1 MEYYR
6 LYDLRN
12 QYPAIGNYITTLP
25 GKVNLYGI
33 YSETNVLPID
43 VKGLDGIKFVKDTSF
58 RFIVNIKQKQAD
70 TSGLLYT
77 SEKYFKNLESSL
89 KESNP
94 YFVNS
99 SLNDIFVVDVFLESF
114 ILLFESFTKKEN
126 SAGVNVLKNNF
137 INKDKSIDYDSFV
150 KFLDWIVSPPNL
162 KEIDT
167 NGVIPSELLINFTT
181 FEIDQEKA
189 YFYPDKEQTPNSN
202 GGGAAGA
209 TATEV
214 LAELNR
220 IEQIKL
226 LQEELININSDIST
240 YIGLIASDD
249 YPNGGLSTS
258 KLTVS
263 GKIEEKEYV
272 SGKYLLNRKKQNE
285 DIRRQ
290 LTTYLNGLK
299 SKKSSLELELNT
311 LNSKGTSQSNQPTE
325 ATSTGGSY
333 SNTTGD
339 DNNSTE
345 SKNSSNESNSNE
357 PKTAVGSVL
366 KKIGDVLGGLFK
378 RKGKRK

>member
-43 VKGLDGIKFVKDTSF
+43 VKSLDGIKFVKDTSF
-58 RFIVNIKQKQAD
+58 RFIVNIKQKQED
-70 TSGLLYT
+70 TLGLLYT
-77 SEKYFKNLESSL
+77 SERYFKNLESSL

-114 ILLFESFTKKEN
+114 ILLFESFIKKEN
-126 SAGVNVLKNNF
+126 RAGVNVLKNNF

-150 KFLDWIVSPPNL
+150 KFLDWIVSQPNL

-189 YFYPDKEQTPNSN
+189 YFYPDQEQTPNSN
-202 GGGAAGA
+202 GGAAGGT
-209 TATEV
+209 TASEV

-220 IEQIKL
+220 LEEIKKI
-226 LQEELININSDIST
+226 QEELININDDIST
-240 YIGLIASDD
+240 YNRLIASDD

-258 KLTVS
+258 KLTVA

-290 LTTYLNGLK
+290 LTTYLNGLT
-299 SKKSSLELELNT
+299 SKKTSLELELT
-311 LNSKGTSQSNQPTE
+311 RLNSKSASQSNE
-325 ATSTGGSY
+325 AAEPTSTGGSY
-333 SNTTGD
+333 SGTTG
-339 DNNSTE
+339 
-345 SKNSSNESNSNE
+345 
-357 PKTAVGSVL
+357 VGS
-366 KKIGDVLGGLFK
+366 GNTGGGGGSSDEANN
-378 RKGKRK
+378 RNVGTYGREQNVR

>member
-33 YSETNVLPID
+33 YAETNVLPID
-43 VKGLDGIKFVKDTSF
+43 VKSLEGIKFCKDTSF
-58 RFIVNIKQKQAD
+58 RFIVNIKQKQED

-114 ILLFESFTKKEN
+114 ILLFESFIKKEN
-126 SAGVNVLKNNF
+126 KAGVNVLKNNF

-240 YIGLIASDD
+240 YTGLIASDD

-258 KLTVS
+258 KLTVV

-311 LNSKGTSQSNQPTE
+311 LNSKGTSQPTTTPTE
-325 ATSTGGSY
+325 PTPTGGSY
-333 SNTTGD
+333 SGTTDGRSGGNLGGGGGSFD
-339 DNNSTE
+339 EANNSNNGPYGRAE
-345 SKNSSNESNSNE
+345 N
-357 PKTAVGSVL
+357 
-366 KKIGDVLGGLFK
+366 F
-378 RKGKRK
+378 R

>member
-25 GKVNLYGI
+25 GKVDLYGI
-33 YSETNVLPID
+33 YSETNILPIN
-43 VKGLDGIKFVKDTSF
+43 VKSLEGIKFCKDTSF
-58 RFIVNIKQKQAD
+58 RFIVNIKQKQDD
-70 TSGLLYT
+70 TIGVLYT

-94 YFVNS
+94 YFINS
-99 SLNDIFVVDVFLESF
+99 SLSEIFVVDVFLESF
-114 ILLFESFTKKEN
+114 ISLFESFIPKEN

-150 KFLDWIVSPPNL
+150 KFLNWIVSPPSL

-167 NGVIPSELLINFTT
+167 NGVILSELLINFTT

-189 YFYPDKEQTPNSN
+189 YFYPDKPQTPNAN
-202 GGGAAGA
+202 GGTSAGGTTSA
-209 TATEV
+209 EA
-214 LAELNR
+214 LAELNK

-240 YIGLIASDD
+240 YNGLITSDD

-258 KLTVS
+258 KLTVV

-272 SGKYLLNRKKQNE
+272 SGKYLLNRKKQKE

-299 SKKSSLELELNT
+299 SKKSSLELELKT
-311 LNSKGTSQSNQPTE
+311 LNSKGTTQSNQPTDPIP
-325 ATSTGGSY
+325 TGGSY
-333 SNTTGD
+333 SNTTDGGGNSGGGGGSSD
-339 DNNSTE
+339 EANNRNDGPLGRVE
-345 SKNSSNESNSNE
+345 SY
-357 PKTAVGSVL
+357 
-366 KKIGDVLGGLFK
+366 
-378 RKGKRK
+378 R